1 MKVVFVLR
9 RWLSRGVPLW
19 LVCCSLLTACQRP
32 AQPVLDREGS
42 GIVSAVP
49 STTEMLWAVGLG
61 ASQTGRT
68 QWCDYPREVQSIQVV
83 GDGTTMDLERVLSLN
98 PRAVVAT
105 EAQQHAEWIT
115 FLRESGVRV
124 LVLPDERLEDIPLA
138 LRMLGR
144 ELNAPRAEGL
154 AQRFERRLL
163 ELRAQPAPEFRPRV
177 LVVVG
182 HNPIFAAGPQS
193 RMDEL
198 VRLAGGQNALP
209 AGDWVQVDTEALI
222 QSEPDVIVDLS
233 EGDPALLWSEW
244 SALRAVAG
252 GAFCHVDANVISRP
266 GPRILEAVD
275 RLAACLL
282 ALGASNAAEGSR

>member
-1 MKVVFVLR
+1 MMVAMALLKRVCG
-9 RWLSRGVPLW
+9 GVALW
-19 LVCCSLLTACQRP
+19 LACCSMLAACQRP
-32 AQPVLDREGS
+32 AQPVLHREGS

-49 STTEMLWAVGLG
+49 NTTEMLWAVGLG

-68 QWCDYPREVQSIQVV
+68 QWCDYPEEVQSVQVV

-105 EAQQHAEWIT
+105 QAQEHADWIT

-124 LVLPDERLEDIPLA
+124 VVLPDERLEDIPLA
-138 LRMLGR
+138 LRMIGR
-144 ELNAPRAEGL
+144 ELNAPEAEGR
-154 AQRFERRLL
+154 AQRFERRLA
-163 ELRAQPAPEFRPRV
+163 ELRAQPEPDFRPRM

-182 HNPIFAAGPQS
+182 HHPIFAAGPQS

-209 AGDWVQVDTEALI
+209 AGDWVQLDAEALL
-222 QSEPDVIVDLS
+222 QSDPDVIVDLS
-233 EGDPALLWSEW
+233 EGDPELIWSDW
-244 SALRAVAG
+244 AALRAVSD
-252 GAFCHVDANVISRP
+252 GAFCRVDADVISRP

-275 RLAACLL
+275 RLAACLSE
-282 ALGASNAAEGSR
+282 LGARSAAEGSR